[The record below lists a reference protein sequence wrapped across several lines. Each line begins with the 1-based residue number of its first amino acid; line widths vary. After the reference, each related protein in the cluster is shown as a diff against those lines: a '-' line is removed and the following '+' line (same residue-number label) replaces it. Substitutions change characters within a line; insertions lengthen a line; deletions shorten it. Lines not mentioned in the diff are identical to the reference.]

1 MHMIFLTQ
9 LFRKRGR
16 DHKQDGPDIATGF
29 ITSIT
34 CSEKAK
40 LQGRG
45 FVRGS
50 CWVSWDMLLDHAQT
64 SEQSLSLSLSKILS
78 AYLSE

>member
-50 CWVSWDMLLDHAQT
+50 CWVSWDMLLDQMMSVTPCTDLRAIAF
-64 SEQSLSLSLSKILS
+64 SLSF
-78 AYLSE
+78 